1 MQVRIPARPE
11 RHRNVF
17 LNFLSQ
23 HRIESAPRPGT
34 TQSCPIFLL
43 ELSVRGRPPLREEDK
58 MGLFDLETGTIAI
71 AIAGSLTLIVLGRAI
86 WTVWR
91 GENHRAR

>member
-1 MQVRIPARPE
+1 
-11 RHRNVF
+11 
-17 LNFLSQ
+17 
-23 HRIESAPRPGT
+23 
-34 TQSCPIFLL
+34 
-43 ELSVRGRPPLREEDK
+43 